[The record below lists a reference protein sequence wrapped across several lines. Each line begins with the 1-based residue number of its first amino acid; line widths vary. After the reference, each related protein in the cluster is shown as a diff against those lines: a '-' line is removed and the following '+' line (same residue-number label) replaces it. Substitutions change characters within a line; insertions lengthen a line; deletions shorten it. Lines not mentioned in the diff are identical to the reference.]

1 MNSLRNSV
9 QLIGHLGSN
18 PEIKKL
24 DKGTMLASVNIATRE
39 SYKDAKGEYVDQTTW
54 HRLVGWG
61 KLAERMEKVLTKG
74 REVAIRGKLVNRS
87 YDDKNGIKRYVTEVN
102 VMDFELLG
110 KKPSTIGELDVALEK
125 ESVKP
130 F

>member
-102 VMDFELLG
+102 VMNFELLG